1 MYGINDIYL
10 EYHTSPTKFRL
21 IPIGDIHIGDKG
33 CDIPRLRRLV
43 GWIKNKENTYWIGMG
58 DYANCINYTDKRFDP
73 STVSPEYLTDLDNV
87 VSKQFDDLNKIL
99 SPIKDKCI
107 GMHTGNHEETIRR
120 KYHFDIT
127 RKFCDDWG
135 VKYLGYS
142 AFTRMHFKPNSTTRR
157 HMVTIYSTHG
167 AAGGRY
173 PGYKINRLERIAGKF
188 DADIILYAHS
198 HTKDVHTTTQLRVTG
213 HKYPRVAMRKQVVAL
228 TGCFMKGYIEGGT
241 SYVERFDY
249 PPTDLGVVK
258 ITIIV
263 DKEGERSNGVRHRH
277 CIDIHAS
284 V

>member
-1 MYGINDIYL
+1 MYGVNDIHL
-10 EYHTSPTKFRL
+10 EYRKRPTKFRL
-21 IPIGDIHIGDKG
+21 VPIGDIHIGDKG
-33 CDIPRLRRLV
+33 CDISRLKKLV
-43 GWIKNKENTYWIGMG
+43 EWIKEKENTYWIGMG

-73 STVSPEYLTDLDNV
+73 STVEPKYLADLDNV
-87 VSKQFDDLNKIL
+87 VPTQFDDLNRIL
-99 SPIKDKCI
+99 SPIQEKCI

-142 AFTRMHFKPNSTTRR
+142 AFTRLHFSTGNTRR
-157 HMVTIYSTHG
+157 IVTIYSTHG

-198 HTKDVHTTTQLRVTG
+198 HTKDVHTTTQLRVSGTK
-213 HKYPRVAMRKQVVAL
+213 HPRVEMRKQIVAL
-228 TGCFMKGYIEGGT
+228 TGCFLRGYIDGGT

-263 DKEGERSNGVRHRH
+263 GKEGQPVRGIRRKET
-277 CIDIHAS
+277 IDLHGS